1 MTSIAS
7 SSRLTRSSTSRSPLI
22 SLPLTTFFQHQT
34 STSTSSASASVSAFP
49 SPVSLPTKRGL
60 TPSEPSSPGGS
71 KTRKVSTTLVDGTE
85 TIRKTRS
92 SSRKGKERQS
102 NPNELQ
108 EIHVEVGVTPK
119 IRNVLNKDDLGTG
132 KSPARRLFAG
142 AGPTSQRESPI
153 RLVKERTFQLLDQ
166 AELTRYMYPS
176 RNSGISGAVSTPPK
190 YHRGLAPSPPILDS
204 PSNPLSV
211 SETNTQSSFEV
222 PVSSSTL
229 TSTITST
236 SIEID
241 VQAAPSPELT
251 PSAIFE
257 TDCGFEIYESTLKE
271 LREMDEHVASIIL
284 SSQESQGQSH
294 GNINVLS
301 RSNSPALSEI
311 EQNVIIMDNQENI
324 QPLPMISYPPSP
336 KSKSQPRSNRS
347 TPSKYS
353 NNTTDDE
360 EIISMYL
367 NAPSHSP
374 STNSSISGSGT
385 RRRERSKLI
394 NEVLLL
400 RGESMIHKDS
410 MDIDMNGG
418 NDKDGEEE
426 ELTPGR
432 KIVRGGRERLARE
445 VDMA

>member
-153 RLVKERTFQLLDQ
+153 
-166 AELTRYMYPS
+166 
-176 RNSGISGAVSTPPK
+176 SGISGAVSTPPK

-211 SETNTQSSFEV
+211 SETNTQSSF
-222 PVSSSTL
+222 
-229 TSTITST
+229 
-236 SIEID
+236 EID